1 MSDLNPRCMIVSRLD
16 DAQLTGL
23 GPAHPSLGG
32 LMDYGTYARVTGKT
46 WTGPELERW
55 LTAQLQ
61 GTAVAICH
69 VDALAVPTH
78 ELRGLLEEGIFE
90 QQAAVWAIG
99 SGGSALFVVAG
110 PGVPIFGSR
119 PPCPLA
125 TTVHTVRWLA
135 GALSETSQT
144 LFTEPGDVED
154 EGLDERLRRLYG
166 E

>member
-1 MSDLNPRCMIVSRLD
+1 MSGLNPRCMIVSRFD
-16 DAQLTGL
+16 EAQLTGL

-32 LMDYGTYARVTGKT
+32 LMDYGTYARVTGQT
-46 WTGPELERW
+46 WIGPELERG
-55 LTAQLQ
+55 LAAQLQ
-61 GTAVAICH
+61 GTAVTISN
-69 VDALAVPTH
+69 VDALAVPTD
-78 ELRGLLEEGIFE
+78 ELRALLEEGIFE
-90 QQAAVWAIG
+90 RKTAVWAIG

-125 TTVHTVRWLA
+125 TTVRTVRWLA

-154 EGLDERLRRLYG
+154 EWLDERLRRLYG